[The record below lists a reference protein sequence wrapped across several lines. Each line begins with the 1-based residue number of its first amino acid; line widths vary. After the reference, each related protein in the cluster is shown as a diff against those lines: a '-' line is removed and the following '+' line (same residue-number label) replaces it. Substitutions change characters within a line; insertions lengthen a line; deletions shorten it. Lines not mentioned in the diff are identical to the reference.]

1 MDQLFEALGHGLGST
16 VTWMADMGLLFV
28 IFAVLWT
35 GFGAAIVSREG
46 TLDQAWARVQSLP
59 LMVRGLVW
67 LLFLP
72 VMVGLWIWERTWPR
86 LVRLALVLGLAAW
99 NLLVFMPTVLTGARP

>member
-1 MDQLFEALGHGLGST
+1 MDQLFEAFGNGLGGT
-16 VTWMADMGLLFV
+16 VTWMADVGLLFA
-28 IFAVLWT
+28 IFAVLWIV
-35 GFGAAIVSREG
+35 FGAAIVWREG

-59 LMVRGLVW
+59 LIVRGLVW

-86 LVRLALVLGLAAW
+86 LVRLALVLSLAAW
-99 NLLVFMPTVLTGARP
+99 NLLVFMPTALSGARP